1 MTSANILGWALFIGH
16 DGGGPGRPA
25 NGYSVR
31 YSPVLHI
38 GRSCGCGNLLDLYDY
53 KEAIYRKLHQRE
65 EDGDEDC

>member
-16 DGGGPGRPA
+16 DGGGSR
-25 NGYSVR
+25 NGDSVR

-53 KEAIYRKLHQRE
+53 KEAHYRKFQRE